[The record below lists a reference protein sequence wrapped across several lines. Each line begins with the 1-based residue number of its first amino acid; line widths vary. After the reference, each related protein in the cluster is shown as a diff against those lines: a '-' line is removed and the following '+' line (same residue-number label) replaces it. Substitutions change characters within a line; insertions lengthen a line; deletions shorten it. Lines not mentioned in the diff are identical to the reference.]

1 MCNQEEIKEVLGK
14 YTYSSGYQRLELI
27 GFTALFAGIIGI
39 SIEFAARQLNENI
52 EYKLI
57 FILANLLNFIQLRAL
72 KAFPKIVLPFSYL
85 LGEFWNLVFIYLS
98 YGSRSK
104 QGVLWSQLATYILFY
119 YQTYMLKSFKHCTF
133 FSVKQTLLWL
143 VPALYYSDK
152 DFPSILEIVS
162 ASALLCF
169 MLCAITYFEYKKD
182 KDICEARKLM
192 QCMSDEMALILDTIP
207 DFILVISENQG
218 KVFSN
223 ASFNLLIKDLNV
235 KEFFSQCFYKSN
247 FECSSENSKLIDDIY
262 ESLKLPEGAQVPF
275 GITENNSILIDW
287 HGKIINFRHSK
298 AIILSGRNVTKIA
311 TLEKKNAENEYRSAL
326 MSTVS
331 HELRTPTNAILTIA
345 NLIKES
351 CELSELNKE
360 RIEIL
365 IGSCSYQ
372 LCLINDLLDYAQ
384 IVAGCL
390 KIFKVPI
397 NISQLVTECTRCIE
411 VQLGTHIKLAKK
423 MKRVP
428 EILISDPN
436 RLKQIILNLLSNARK
451 FTKKGCISLQLSY
464 SRPYLK
470 IKCSDTGIGIAP
482 EKLSKLF
489 SQFGRLEES
498 CTINPQGVGLG
509 LAISNMLAT
518 KLGGNGI
525 NVTSKQGQGSC
536 FSLIILAEEPE
547 IILNDVADED
557 AQITLPSMLVKTL
570 CTKFQVLIVD
580 DIYFN
585 IMAYS
590 HILKSEGLICDYAL
604 NGEEAIEKILE
615 TDYSCIIMD
624 CEMPILDGWE
634 TTKRIHKMKSLGTI
648 KVLPPIIGATAHT
661 DEGIREKCLDSG
673 MHDVIIKPC
682 PKEDLIDIIK
692 YWILA

>member
-1 MCNQEEIKEVLGK
+1 MCNQEEIKEALRK
-14 YTYSSGYQRLELI
+14 YTYISGYKRLELI
-27 GFTALFAGIIGI
+27 TFMSLVAGAIGI
-39 SIEFAARQLNENI
+39 LIEIAIHQLNENI

-57 FILANLLNFIQLRAL
+57 FIFANLLSFIQLRAL
-72 KAFPKIVLPFSYL
+72 KVFPDIVLPFSYL

-98 YGSRSK
+98 FESRSK
-104 QGVLWSQLATYILFY
+104 QGILWGQLATFILFY

-152 DFPSILEIVS
+152 DFASILEIMSVS
-162 ASALLCF
+162 TLFFF
-169 MLCAITYFEYKKD
+169 MLFAITYFEYKKD
-182 KDICEARKLM
+182 TDICKARKMM

-223 ASFNLLIKDLNV
+223 ASFNLLIKDLNIRQ
-235 KEFFSQCFYKSN
+235 FFSQCFYKAN
-247 FECSSENSKLIDDIY
+247 FECSSQNSKLIDDIY
-262 ESLKLPEGAQVPF
+262 GSLKLPEGAQVPF
-275 GITENNSILIDW
+275 GTTENSNILIDW
-287 HGKIINFRHSK
+287 HGKIINFRNSK
-298 AIILSGRNVTKIA
+298 AVILSGRNVTKIT

-345 NLIKES
+345 NLIKDS
-351 CELSELNKE
+351 CELSEINKE

-390 KIFKVPI
+390 KILKMPI
-397 NISQLVTECTRCIE
+397 NISQLVTECTKCIE
-411 VQLGTHIKLAKK
+411 VQLGNQVKLIKK
-423 MKRVP
+423 MKWVP

-451 FTKKGCISLQLSY
+451 FTKKGCINLKLSY

-470 IKCSDTGIGIAP
+470 IKCKDTGIGIAP

-518 KLGGNGI
+518 KLGGKGI
-525 NVTSKQGQGSC
+525 NVSSKQGQGSC

-557 AQITLPSMLVKTL
+557 TQVTLPSMLVKTL

-590 HILKSEGLICDYAL
+590 HILRSEGLICDYAL

-615 TDYSCIIMD
+615 TEYSCIIMD

-634 TTKRIHKMKSLGTI
+634 TTKMIHKMKNLGQI
-648 KVLPPIIGATAHT
+648 RVLPPIIGATAYT

-673 MHDVIIKPC
+673 MYDVIIKPC
-682 PKEDLIDIIK
+682 PKENLIDKIK